1 MGDTMYQSENFVNQ
15 LLENWKHDDLKVHD
29 VDKARHYIRRI
40 GTYRIQQYAH
50 PFRNPADRTKFKDGT
65 DFESIFSLY
74 KFDRNLRLLALDAI
88 ERIETSLKSDLEH
101 HYCDRYGTIWYTN
114 QAFHD
119 SITNSGKNARM
130 VRTIGSVNSNI
141 QRKFALRS
149 GKLPEITS
157 YVTSNPSAPIEAMT
171 FGQVVSLYDAADY
184 AARTKIARSYQAR
197 EAHIFGKMLYRI
209 NTVRNMSAH
218 HERLWNHPFKDEP
231 VIPHIITDNFG
242 SAEPQSNYHRK
253 MYGSCLIIHFLLQD
267 IARNTRWNHRLREI
281 MQDIFFQ
288 IKTIDVH
295 ELMGFPTYWS
305 AAPYWSE
312 TPFWRHAK
320 NGIKSGSK

>member
-1 MGDTMYQSENFVNQ
+1 MYQSANFVNN
-15 LLENWKHDDLKVHD
+15 LITGWESDGLTVHD
-29 VDKARHYIRRI
+29 KDKATHYIRRI

-50 PFRNPADRTKFKDGT
+50 PFRDRAAKNTFRPGT

-88 ERIETSLKSDLEH
+88 ERIETSVKSDLEH
-101 HYCDRYGTIWYTN
+101 HYCDKYGHTWYT
-114 QAFHD
+114 APGFHTA
-119 SITNSGKNARM
+119 ITNNGQNARM
-130 VRTIGSVNSNI
+130 VRTIGSINSNI
-141 QRKFALRS
+141 QRKFSLKS
-149 GKLPEITS
+149 GKVADISS

-171 FGQVVSLYDAADY
+171 FGQLVSLFDAADY
-184 AARTKIARSYQAR
+184 AARTAIARGYQVR
-197 EAHIFGKMLYRI
+197 EAHIFAKMLYRI
-209 NTVRNMSAH
+209 NKVRNMSAH
-218 HERLWNHPFKDEP
+218 HERLWNEKFTDEP
-231 VIPHIITDNFG
+231 VIPHAISNNFG
-242 SAEPQSNYHRK
+242 SAKPQPDYHRR

-267 IARNTRWNHRLREI
+267 IARNTRWNHRLRSL

-295 ELMGFPTYWS
+295 ATMGFPTYWS

-320 NGIKSGSK
+320 NGKQTNGRK